1 MGSSLRRKTPRPR
14 KGDSE
19 PLSSSSASP
28 YSAGSKCSRAQE
40 SDPDGLRT
48 LRYNRGGA
56 ERYWGVAKWQ
66 GTGFWSRDR
75 RFESCRPSPSARQPE
90 GSLSRPM
97 SEGGTSPPIFA
108 VVLAAGKGTR
118 MKSNRA
124 KVLHTL
130 CGVPMINYV
139 IEATRPL
146 VPERLLVVVGHQAE
160 LVEAVLPE
168 DAEPV
173 LQREQRGTGDAVRVA
188 LRAIDEEE
196 KGVLLVVN
204 GDGPLISDRTL
215 GELVE
220 RHRSAGVGATVLV
233 AELEDPSG
241 LGRVVEDAG
250 VVRIVEERDATEIER
265 GIGLVNLG
273 LYAFKLSEVRDAIE
287 RVEADNG
294 QDELY
299 LTDVLEI
306 IGRRSRAV
314 TYRLKDLEEA
324 NLVNDRSQLARAE
337 EILRRRILDAHMR
350 DGVTVRDP
358 VSTHIE
364 ASVEIGRDTVILPG
378 TFLRG
383 NTKIGSDCVVG
394 PSTDLLDTVVED
406 GARVEHSV
414 GRGAEVGEGATVGP
428 YAFLR
433 PGTVLGPEAKV
444 GAYCEVKNSR
454 VGKGSK
460 VPHLSYVGDAEIG
473 EDANL
478 GAGTITANYDG
489 VKKNR
494 TTIGDG
500 AFTGVNTN
508 LIAPVTIGEGAYL
521 GAGSVVNKDIPPGK
535 LAVGMPARVI
545 RDAPEF
551 LRKASKSEDAE
562 GERPESET
570 ED

>member
-1 MGSSLRRKTPRPR
+1 MSHA
-14 KGDSE
+14 E
-19 PLSSSSASP
+19 
-28 YSAGSKCSRAQE
+28 
-40 SDPDGLRT
+40 T
-48 LRYNRGGA
+48 LP
-56 ERYWGVAKWQ
+56 Q
-66 GTGFWSRDR
+66 T
-75 RFESCRPSPSARQPE
+75 
-90 GSLSRPM
+90 
-97 SEGGTSPPIFA
+97 FA

-130 CGVPMINYV
+130 CGVPMVNYV
-139 IEATRPL
+139 IGAL
-146 VPERLLVVVGHQAE
+146 KSLAPERLIVVVGHQAD
-160 LVEAVLPE
+160 LVRGVLPG
-168 DAEPV
+168 DAEAV
-173 LQREQRGTGDAVRVA
+173 LQREQLGTGDAVRVA
-188 LRAIDEEE
+188 LEALEGEE
-196 KGVLLVVN
+196 GVLLVVN
-204 GDGPLISDRTL
+204 GDGPLISEMTL
-215 GELVE
+215 GELLE

-233 AELEDPSG
+233 AELEEPRG
-241 LGRVVEDAG
+241 LGRVVEEAG
-250 VVRIVEERDATEIER
+250 VVRIVEERDATDEER
-265 GIGLVNLG
+265 AIRLVNLG
-273 LYAFKLSEVRDAIE
+273 LYAFELSEIRDAIGK
-287 RVEADNG
+287 VGVDNG
-294 QDELY
+294 QGELY

-350 DGVTVRDP
+350 EGVTVRDP

-364 ASVEIGRDTVILPG
+364 ASVQIGRDTVILPG
-378 TFLRG
+378 SFLRG
-383 NTKIGSDCVVG
+383 TTKIGSDCVIG
-394 PSTDLLDTVVED
+394 PSADLLDTRVGD

-433 PGTVLGPEAKV
+433 PGTVLGPDAKV
-444 GAYCEVKNSR
+444 GAYCEVKNTR
-454 VGKGSK
+454 VGRGSK

-489 VKKNR
+489 VNKHR

-508 LIAPVTIGEGAYL
+508 LIAPVTIGDGAYL
-521 GAGSVVNKDIPPGK
+521 GAASVVNKDIPPGK

-545 RDAPEF
+545 RDAPG
-551 LRKASKSEDAE
+551 RTKE
-562 GERPESET
+562 GPRDET
-570 ED
+570 EG

>member
-1 MGSSLRRKTPRPR
+1 L
-14 KGDSE
+14 
-19 PLSSSSASP
+19 
-28 YSAGSKCSRAQE
+28 
-40 SDPDGLRT
+40 
-48 LRYNRGGA
+48 
-56 ERYWGVAKWQ
+56 
-66 GTGFWSRDR
+66 
-75 RFESCRPSPSARQPE
+75 
-90 GSLSRPM
+90 
-97 SEGGTSPPIFA
+97 PPIFA

-130 CGVPMINYV
+130 CGVPMVNYV
-139 IEATRPL
+139 IEAIRPL
-146 VPERLLVVVGHQAE
+146 APERLLVVVGHQAE

-173 LQREQRGTGDAVRVA
+173 VQKEQLGTGDAVRVA
-188 LRAIDEEE
+188 LGTLEGEEE
-196 KGVLLVVN
+196 GVLLVIN
-204 GDGPLISDRTL
+204 GDGPLISEQTL

-233 AELEDPSG
+233 AELDDPSG
-241 LGRVVEDAG
+241 LGRVVEEAG
-250 VVRIVEERDATEIER
+250 VVRIVEERDTTETQS
-265 GIGLVNLG
+265 GIKLVNLG
-273 LYAFKLSEVRDAIE
+273 LYAFELSEIRDALSDLTSE
-287 RVEADNG
+287 NEQG
-294 QDELY
+294 ELY
-299 LTDVLEI
+299 LTEVLEI

-314 TYRLKDLEEA
+314 TYRLKNPEEA

-383 NTKIGSDCVVG
+383 NTKIGSDCVIG
-394 PSTDLLDTVVED
+394 PSADLLDTVVAD

-414 GRGAEVGEGATVGP
+414 GRGAQVGEGASVGP

-433 PGTVLGPEAKV
+433 PGTVLGPEVKV
-444 GAYCEVKNSR
+444 GAYCEVKNTR
-454 VGKGSK
+454 VGRGSK

-494 TTIGDG
+494 TKIGDG

-508 LIAPVTIGEGAYL
+508 LIAPVTIGDGAYL
-521 GAGSVVNKDIPPGK
+521 GAGSVVNKDIPPDK

-545 RDAPEF
+545 RDAPGRA
-551 LRKASKSEDAE
+551 RKDGEE
-562 GERPESET
+562 RERPETET

>member
-1 MGSSLRRKTPRPR
+1 MTQG
-14 KGDSE
+14 E
-19 PLSSSSASP
+19 
-28 YSAGSKCSRAQE
+28 
-40 SDPDGLRT
+40 T
-48 LRYNRGGA
+48 LP
-56 ERYWGVAKWQ
+56 Q
-66 GTGFWSRDR
+66 T
-75 RFESCRPSPSARQPE
+75 
-90 GSLSRPM
+90 
-97 SEGGTSPPIFA
+97 FA

-130 CGVPMINYV
+130 CGVPMVNYV
-139 IEATRPL
+139 IEAIKPL
-146 VPERLLVVVGHQAE
+146 LPEKLLVVVGHQAE
-160 LVEAVLPE
+160 LVEAVLPD
-168 DAEPV
+168 DADTV
-173 LQREQRGTGDAVRVA
+173 LQREQLGTGDAVRVA
-188 LRAIDEEE
+188 LEALDGEE
-196 KGVLLVVN
+196 GVLLVVN
-204 GDGPLISDRTL
+204 GDGPLISERTL
-215 GELVE
+215 EELVE
-220 RHRSAGVGATVLV
+220 RHRSAGVGATVLM
-233 AELEDPSG
+233 AELEDPRG

-250 VVRIVEERDATEIER
+250 VVRIVEERDATEDER

-273 LYAFKLSEVRDAIE
+273 LYAFDLSEIRDAI
-287 RVEADNG
+287 G
-294 QDELY
+294 QVASENSQGELY

-314 TYRLKDLEEA
+314 TYQLKNIEEA

-350 DGVTVRDP
+350 EGVTVRDP

-364 ASVEIGRDTVILPG
+364 ASVQIGRDTVILPG

-383 NTKIGSDCVVG
+383 TTKIGSDCVIG
-394 PSTDLLDTVVED
+394 PSSDLLDTVVCD

-414 GRGAEVGEGATVGP
+414 GRGAEVGEGAAVGP

-433 PGTVLGPEAKV
+433 PGTVLGPDAKV
-444 GAYCEVKNSR
+444 GAYCEVKNTR
-454 VGKGSK
+454 VGRGSK

-489 VKKNR
+489 VNKNR

-500 AFTGVNTN
+500 VFTGVNTN
-508 LIAPVTIGEGAYL
+508 LIAPVTIGDGAYL

-545 RDAPEF
+545 RDAPG
-551 LRKASKSEDAE
+551 RAKDEDRRA
-562 GERPESET
+562 RDET

>member
-1 MGSSLRRKTPRPR
+1 
-14 KGDSE
+14 
-19 PLSSSSASP
+19 
-28 YSAGSKCSRAQE
+28 
-40 SDPDGLRT
+40 
-48 LRYNRGGA
+48 
-56 ERYWGVAKWQ
+56 
-66 GTGFWSRDR
+66 
-75 RFESCRPSPSARQPE
+75 
-90 GSLSRPM
+90 M
-97 SEGGTSPPIFA
+97 SEGDTPPQTFA

-130 CGVPMINYV
+130 CGVPMVNYV
-139 IEATRPL
+139 IEALKPL
-146 VPERLLVVVGHQAE
+146 ASERLLVVVGHQAE

-168 DAEPV
+168 EAEPV
-173 LQREQRGTGDAVRVA
+173 LQREQLGTGDAVRVA
-188 LRAIDEEE
+188 LEALGDEEE
-196 KGVLLVVN
+196 GVLLVVN

-215 GELVE
+215 DELVE

-250 VVRIVEERDATEIER
+250 VVRVVEERDATEDER
-265 GIGLVNLG
+265 EIGLVNLG
-273 LYAFKLSEVRDAIE
+273 LYAFELSEVRDAIG
-287 RVEADNG
+287 RVTRENS

-306 IGRRSRAV
+306 IGSRSRAV

-350 DGVTVRDP
+350 EGVTVRDP

-364 ASVEIGRDTVILPG
+364 ASVRIGRDTVILPG

-383 NTKIGSDCVVG
+383 ATSIGSDCVIG
-394 PSTDLLDTVVED
+394 PSTDLHDTVVAD

-444 GAYCEVKNSR
+444 GAYCEVKNTR
-454 VGKGSK
+454 VGRGSK

-478 GAGTITANYDG
+478 GAGTITANFDG
-489 VKKNR
+489 QNKNR

-500 AFTGVNTN
+500 AFTGINTN
-508 LIAPVTIGEGAYL
+508 LIAPVTIGDDAYT
-521 GAGSVVNKDIPPGK
+521 GAGSVVSKDVPPGK
-535 LAVGMPARVI
+535 LAVGWPARAI
-545 RDAPEF
+545 KESPQSR
-551 LRKASKSEDAE
+551 RKRMREDEAK
-562 GERPESET
+562 GQPRTTER

>member
-1 MGSSLRRKTPRPR
+1 
-14 KGDSE
+14 
-19 PLSSSSASP
+19 
-28 YSAGSKCSRAQE
+28 
-40 SDPDGLRT
+40 
-48 LRYNRGGA
+48 
-56 ERYWGVAKWQ
+56 
-66 GTGFWSRDR
+66 
-75 RFESCRPSPSARQPE
+75 
-90 GSLSRPM
+90 M
-97 SEGGTSPPIFA
+97 SESSPIFA
-108 VVLAAGKGTR
+108 VILAAGKGTR

-130 CGVPMINYV
+130 CGVPMVNYV

-146 VPERLLVVVGHQAE
+146 VPEGLFIVVGHQAG

-168 DAEPV
+168 DAKPV
-173 LQREQRGTGDAVRVA
+173 LQEEQRGTGDAVRVA
-188 LRAIDEEE
+188 LAALEDEVN
-196 KGVLLVVN
+196 GVLLVVN

-220 RHRSAGVGATVLV
+220 RHSSAGVGATVLV

-250 VVRIVEERDATEIER
+250 VVRIVEERDATESER
-265 GIGLVNLG
+265 QIRLVNLG
-273 LYAFKLSEVRDAIE
+273 IYAFRLSEIRDTIGDLTSE
-287 RVEADNG
+287 NRG
-294 QDELY
+294 GELY
-299 LTDVLEI
+299 LTDVLEK

-314 TYRLKDLEEA
+314 TYRLKNPEEA

-358 VSTHIE
+358 ASTHIE
-364 ASVEIGRDTVILPG
+364 ASVEIGHDTVILPG
-378 TFLRG
+378 SMLRG
-383 NTKIGSDCVVG
+383 ETRIGTDCVIG
-394 PSTDLLDTVVED
+394 PSTDLQDTRVGD
-406 GARVEHSV
+406 GALVEHSV
-414 GRGAEVGEGATVGP
+414 GRGAEIGDGASVGP
-428 YAFLR
+428 YSFLR
-433 PGTVLGPEAKV
+433 TGTVLDPGAKV

-454 VGKGSK
+454 VGEESK
-460 VPHLSYVGDAEIG
+460 VPHLSYIGDAEIG
-473 EDANL
+473 AGVNV

-494 TTIGDG
+494 TTVGDG

-508 LIAPVTIGEGAYL
+508 LIAPVTIGDGAYL

-545 RDAPEF
+545 RDAPG
-551 LRKASKSEDAE
+551 K
-562 GERPESET
+562 ERRGPETET

>member
-1 MGSSLRRKTPRPR
+1 
-14 KGDSE
+14 
-19 PLSSSSASP
+19 
-28 YSAGSKCSRAQE
+28 
-40 SDPDGLRT
+40 
-48 LRYNRGGA
+48 
-56 ERYWGVAKWQ
+56 V
-66 GTGFWSRDR
+66 
-75 RFESCRPSPSARQPE
+75 
-90 GSLSRPM
+90 
-97 SEGGTSPPIFA
+97 SEGGTLPPIFA

-130 CGVPMINYV
+130 CGVPMVNYV
-139 IEATRPL
+139 IEAIRPL
-146 VPERLLVVVGHQAE
+146 APERLLVVVGHQAE

-173 LQREQRGTGDAVRVA
+173 VQKEQLGTGDAVRVA
-188 LRAIDEEE
+188 LGTLEGEEE
-196 KGVLLVVN
+196 GVLLVIN
-204 GDGPLISDRTL
+204 GDGPLISEQTL

-233 AELEDPSG
+233 AELDDPSG
-241 LGRVVEDAG
+241 LGRVVEEAG
-250 VVRIVEERDATEIER
+250 VVRIVEERDTTETES
-265 GIGLVNLG
+265 GIKLVNLG
-273 LYAFKLSEVRDAIE
+273 LYAFELSEIRDALSDLASE
-287 RVEADNG
+287 NEQG
-294 QDELY
+294 ELY

-314 TYRLKDLEEA
+314 TYRLKNPEEA

-383 NTKIGSDCVVG
+383 NTKIGSDCVIG
-394 PSTDLLDTVVED
+394 PSADLLDTVVAD

-414 GRGAEVGEGATVGP
+414 GRGAQVGEGASVGP

-433 PGTVLGPEAKV
+433 PGTVLGPEVKV
-444 GAYCEVKNSR
+444 GAYCEVKNTR
-454 VGKGSK
+454 VGRGSK

-494 TTIGDG
+494 TKIGDG

-508 LIAPVTIGEGAYL
+508 LIAPVTIGDGAYL

-545 RDAPEF
+545 RDAPGRA
-551 LRKASKSEDAE
+551 RKDGEE
-562 GERPESET
+562 RERPETET

>member
-1 MGSSLRRKTPRPR
+1 
-14 KGDSE
+14 
-19 PLSSSSASP
+19 
-28 YSAGSKCSRAQE
+28 
-40 SDPDGLRT
+40 
-48 LRYNRGGA
+48 
-56 ERYWGVAKWQ
+56 
-66 GTGFWSRDR
+66 
-75 RFESCRPSPSARQPE
+75 
-90 GSLSRPM
+90 M
-97 SEGGTSPPIFA
+97 SERGTLPPVFA

-130 CGVPMINYV
+130 CGVPMVNYV
-139 IEATRPL
+139 IEAIGL
-146 VPERLLVVVGHQAE
+146 LAPERLLVIVGHQAE
-160 LVEAVLPE
+160 LVEAILPD
-168 DAEPV
+168 DAEPI
-173 LQREQRGTGDAVRVA
+173 LQREQLGTGDAVRVA
-188 LRAIDEEE
+188 LGALEEVE
-196 KGVLLVVN
+196 EGVLLVVN
-204 GDGPLISDRTL
+204 GDGPLISERTL
-215 GELVE
+215 DELVE

-233 AELEDPSG
+233 AELDDPSG
-241 LGRVVEDAG
+241 LGRVVEEAG
-250 VVRIVEERDATEIER
+250 VVRVVEERDTTEGER
-265 GIGLVNLG
+265 EIKLVNLG
-273 LYAFKLSEVRDAIE
+273 LYAFELSEIRDAIG
-287 RVEADNG
+287 RVAAENEQG
-294 QDELY
+294 ELY

-314 TYRLKDLEEA
+314 TYRLKNPEEA

-383 NTKIGSDCVVG
+383 GTKVGSDCVIG
-394 PSTDLLDTVVED
+394 PSTDLLDTVVAD

-414 GRGAEVGEGATVGP
+414 GRGAHIGEGASVGP

-433 PGTVLGPEAKV
+433 PGTVLGPEVKV
-444 GAYCEVKNSR
+444 GAYCEIKNTR
-454 VGKGSK
+454 VGRGSK

-489 VKKNR
+489 VNKNR
-494 TTIGDG
+494 TEIGDK
-500 AFTGVNTN
+500 AFTGINTN
-508 LIAPVTIGEGAYL
+508 LIAPVRIGDGAYL

-545 RDAPEF
+545 RDAPGRTREE
-551 LRKASKSEDAE
+551 R
-562 GERPESET
+562 GRPET
-570 ED
+570 ERED